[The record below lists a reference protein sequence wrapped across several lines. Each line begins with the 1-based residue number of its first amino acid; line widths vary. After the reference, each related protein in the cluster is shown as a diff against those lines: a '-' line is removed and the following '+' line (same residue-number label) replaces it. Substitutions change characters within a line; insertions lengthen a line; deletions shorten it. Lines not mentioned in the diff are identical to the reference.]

1 MSRRVDLAS
10 LGVIVLSLTV
20 STTAV
25 HAEVVELRNGQR
37 IEGKLQQAT
46 SAGVFIEVGG
56 RALTFPADQVRAIY
70 YDQAPAVSL
79 RSTSRTASEGVA
91 ALQAIRTKLSD
102 GVSSKEYRALLDDL
116 KVKTDAVRADGA
128 VPPKVRSAVDR
139 ALGYYE
145 TAASVWDESLRRRSA
160 LIDEAV
166 LTRLRSDRCSSLQA
180 LGSQDRGAVLQALW
194 LCAGD
199 AVDDAA
205 SAVK

>member
-1 MSRRVDLAS
+1 MSPAPRGARASRRPLSAPRGVRGAGERWHPPRYTAGGGRAVHRYHGPRTRRRAPMSRRVDPAS

-20 STTAV
+20 STTAL

-91 ALQAIRTKLSD
+91 ALQAIRIKLGD

-139 ALGYYE
+139 
-145 TAASVWDESLRRRSA
+145 
-160 LIDEAV
+160 
-166 LTRLRSDRCSSLQA
+166 
-180 LGSQDRGAVLQALW
+180 
-194 LCAGD
+194 
-199 AVDDAA
+199 
-205 SAVK
+205 